1 LALLNLAKI
10 VTVRLI
16 FLPLPQ
22 FAGLPFTFVPDLAL
36 KSDAAGLIR
45 RQGLVF
51 DFAFSGQD
59 PESRSA

>member
-1 LALLNLAKI
+1 
-10 VTVRLI
+10 
-16 FLPLPQ
+16 LPQ